1 MTVELSR
8 NGGGSYET
16 LFASTANDGSEPWTV
31 TGAPTAGAFI
41 RLSSVG
47 NSALSDSSNAPF
59 SIGTAFTLLT
69 RLRFH
74 DQGGEWDSLEYGT
87 AAGATDGI
95 DPQFGEFE
103 EPPVPPVGTLD
114 VRWRITGTEGAKRD
128 IRDTLGGTRQEII
141 YTGSLQ
147 PGPGGYPF
155 VLQWSRAALPAGTFT
170 LRDAYG
176 GTTFTVNMKQQD
188 SLVIAD
194 AGIQLFQLVYDGPN
208 AVFATVQQN
217 WNIVSLPLTIADR
230 RRTTVFPTSVSNA
243 FAYTTAGYAARDT
256 LDYDTGYWL
265 KFPSTQLLSLTGGV
279 RSLDTINVVQGWNI
293 IGSISSPVPV
303 ASIVQIPGGIVVSQ
317 YFGYS
322 GSAYAPAAS
331 INPMQGYWVKV
342 SQNGRLV
349 LPGASSRAQKNLTD
363 RRK

>member
-1 MTVELSR
+1 MSKEQSVNIFGHQSSLGDHANTVEGSSR
-8 NGGGSYET
+8 EI
-16 LFASTANDGSEPWTV
+16 PQ
-31 TGAPTAGAFI
+31 
-41 RLSSVG
+41 
-47 NSALSDSSNAPF
+47 
-59 SIGTAFTLLT
+59 T
-69 RLRFH
+69 RRF
-74 DQGGEWDSLEYGT
+74 
-87 AAGATDGI
+87 
-95 DPQFGEFE
+95 
-103 EPPVPPVGTLD
+103 
-114 VRWRITGTEGAKRD
+114 
-128 IRDTLGGTRQEII
+128 
-141 YTGSLQ
+141 
-147 PGPGGYPF
+147 
-155 VLQWSRAALPAGTFT
+155 
-170 LRDAYG
+170 
-176 GTTFTVNMKQQD
+176 
-188 SLVIAD
+188 
-194 AGIQLFQLVYDGPN
+194 
-208 AVFATVQQN
+208 
-217 WNIVSLPLTIADR
+217 PLTIADR